1 MRGKPVFGICCKNL
15 RRLPQQRVRFF
26 LRGDGDARALRE
38 VADDDALLL
47 ELLAGQPNEVRLA
60 GDSTEGFLG
69 AGPLLLYLGDSC
81 GEFIAS
87 R

>member
-1 MRGKPVFGICCKNL
+1 MQGRFGICCKTL
-15 RRLPQQRVRFF
+15 KRLLQQRVRFF
-26 LRGDGDARALRE
+26 LRGDGDARAFGE

-47 ELLAGQPNEVRLA
+47 KLLAGQPDEVCLA
-60 GDSTEGFLG
+60 GDSTENFLG
-69 AGPLLLYLGDSC
+69 AGALLLHLGDTS